1 MEENHLHWSFVPLS
15 LTTCFLRTVF
25 PREEAVFP
33 GRAGMPDAAEP
44 WPCKLPPCS
53 SCGVGVPGGNAAMRC
68 CSSMGVLHPKGQK
81 LKSGSFLC
89 QHKTGFAEDPSKA
102 TPTEADEFH
111 RRKQSGNDFI
121 RFPLIFFF
129 PPHLQRQ
136 EGKMLHGTHVCCS
149 AGCVSWWEHSPKP
162 RRAHGHTSTPCPPRM
177 GVLLLLEAWRQGGS
191 GAGQLPGPISRDL
204 ICTSGAKP

>member
-68 CSSMGVLHPKGQK
+68 CSSTGVLHPKGQQ

-89 QHKTGFAEDPSKA
+89 QRKTGFAEDPSKA

-129 PPHLQRQ
+129 PSPSS
-136 EGKMLHGTHVCCS
+136 K
-149 AGCVSWWEHSPKP
+149 AGRENVA
-162 RRAHGHTSTPCPPRM
+162 RHTC
-177 GVLLLLEAWRQGGS
+177 VLLRRVCELVGAQPQAKAGPRPHKHSLSPENGGLVTARGMEAGRKRSRAASWTH
-191 GAGQLPGPISRDL
+191 IS
-204 ICTSGAKP
+204 